1 LSEICAGRYTL
12 RFPDALGAIDP
23 EFLNRWVLPWFR
35 EDGSLPAVPETDLS
49 PLARYDTDLPEE
61 TPAELRAFLDFTPA
75 PLTREEEERLVE
87 DADDPDRES
96 RLFFACLPAVLSLAL
111 GYCPGE
117 ERLPLLL
124 ADGLEELLAAIR
136 SYAPGTCGGFRGY
149 ALWRVRIR
157 MIRELW
163 DTHPENPRRNTGK
176 LLPEYR
182 LHCPEKAF
190 ALSEGE
196 AVPAVAAS
204 AGKTALIYRTLREK
218 EPEIFAAVME
228 QMTPRELR
236 VLELLLTEGCLL
248 TLWDGADRFGVTEQ
262 RIRQIFDK
270 FLRRTRHTL
279 RKISRG
285 ERLAC
290 FLET

>member
-1 LSEICAGRYTL
+1 MSEICAGRYTL

-136 SYAPGTCGGFRGY
+136 SHVPGTCGGFRGY

-163 DTHPENPRRNTGK
+163 DTHPENPRRNTGE

-182 LHCPEKAF
+182 LRCPEEAF

-228 QMTPRELR
+228 QMTPREIQ

-248 TLWDGADRFGVTEQ
+248 TLWDGADRFGVSDR